1 MRSGRSWCVE
11 APDLRRI
18 FESLFSRG
26 AAERFNHPLA
36 LTKTVVLRDR
46 LAVGRDTSGTPASTW
61 MMMAPSLSNFR
72 ERPPCMRAD
81 CYRPGMRCAG
91 TSRSR
96 RLRVAPCR
104 AFVLAGV
111 PVGRP
116 CLAPLPGDRRSVTAR
131 IAVGHSRNSE
141 FGNMG
146 GGTATKLASALAI
159 MPVGITRCPESFIA
173 SPPGRSGKEKAPK
186 RLPLRG
192 LHSLF
197 GQGEVSRADCGRA
210 FRDGASP
217 NR

>member
-26 AAERFNHPLA
+26 AAERFNHPPA

-61 MMMAPSLSNFR
+61 MMRAPSLSNFR

-81 CYRPGMRCAG
+81 FYRPGMRCAG

-96 RLRVAPCR
+96 RFRVAPCR

-116 CLAPLPGDRRSVTAR
+116 CLAPLLGDRRSVTAR
-131 IAVGHSRNSE
+131 IAVGHSRISE
-141 FGNMG
+141 FGDM
-146 GGTATKLASALAI
+146 ATKLASVLAI
-159 MPVGITRCPESFIA
+159 MPADITRCPRKFHCQPA
-173 SPPGRSGKEKAPK
+173 GP
-186 RLPLRG
+186 
-192 LHSLF
+192 F
-197 GQGEVSRADCGRA
+197 GQRKGPEAIT
-210 FRDGASP
+210 ASGP
-217 NR
+217 S